1 MKMLAKG
8 RVSGAAL
15 LGILFFAVG
24 CGSKDEENL
33 PNYVVKEVQTGTT
46 AENTQGVTELPQ
58 DKSAGQTG
66 NSSIVR
72 EEVADNTVG
81 KDGADAA
88 GEDGAKLP
96 EDAADKGTMPGRA
109 DDEGQQDADSMAG
122 AKTDPEDDGDTL
134 GADDVADVKDGLG
147 TGFKEVVEPLEDTA
161 KGERVNV
168 MSVDEL
174 SLLPSGTTVEI
185 GMLSE
190 AELAAC
196 FYFEEVSDAVFARMK
211 GNSYGEDCTVALSE
225 LRYVR
230 VLHYG
235 FDGAAHIGELVVNQA
250 IAQDVRDIFKELFD
264 AKYPI
269 EKMVLID
276 TYGGD
281 DDASM
286 SDNNTSSFNFRT
298 VEGTTSLSKHA
309 YGLAIDINPLYNPYI
324 PIRNDVAVVLP
335 ASAQAY
341 ADREAECE
349 YYIRHGDVCYEAFV
363 SRGFTWGGDWPT
375 EKDYQHFSKVIE

>member
-1 MKMLAKG
+1 
-8 RVSGAAL
+8 
-15 LGILFFAVG
+15 
-24 CGSKDEENL
+24 
-33 PNYVVKEVQTGTT
+33 
-46 AENTQGVTELPQ
+46 
-58 DKSAGQTG
+58 
-66 NSSIVR
+66 
-72 EEVADNTVG
+72 
-81 KDGADAA
+81 
-88 GEDGAKLP
+88 
-96 EDAADKGTMPGRA
+96 
-109 DDEGQQDADSMAG
+109 
-122 AKTDPEDDGDTL
+122 
-134 GADDVADVKDGLG
+134 
-147 TGFKEVVEPLEDTA
+147 
-161 KGERVNV
+161 
-168 MSVDEL
+168 
-174 SLLPSGTTVEI
+174 
-185 GMLSE
+185 MLSE

-363 SRGFTWGGDWPT
+363 SHGFTWGGDWPT